1 MSDAAVDLPGG
12 EPGAG
17 LLAAL
22 TQEFA
27 STLDIDETLRH
38 AVDRCLAHLG
48 AEAGSIFLLEGERLV
63 CRACA
68 GPVDIR
74 GLTLPAREGIVGQ
87 AVMRNEARMVRD
99 VAREPAF
106 AATVDAGTGFVTR
119 SILCVP
125 LAVRGAA
132 LGALEL
138 LNKRGGDG
146 RFGGADLELATTV
159 AAAAALAIH
168 NARMAA
174 ALVQQERVKRELE
187 LARQIQESLLPA
199 PRDGGFAVHGRNLP
213 AHEVSGDFFDF
224 MPLADGRV
232 YFCIADVAG
241 KGMNAALLMART
253 LGLLR
258 CLARRVATPGALLAE
273 VNAELCETTPLGL
286 FVTAVAGFF
295 EPASGVVEFANAGH
309 PPPLLHAAEG
319 DWHRFAGSAPPLG
332 VVDGQDFPAQR
343 LTLAGGALYLYTDGL
358 SESRAREG
366 ALGAS
371 GLERLATGVAPLGA
385 PLRLDALLG
394 AWRAAGYAAS
404 DDVTLLVVD
413 GATTTG
419 DAACLLR
426 RRLLATPTALAPLRA
441 ESAAALRGARLA
453 PRVVDELV
461 LAVNEATCNVIQHA
475 YRAAEAGE
483 IVVQISNNGREIEI
497 LIVDFAAPA
506 PVSDIAPRALAD
518 LRPGGLG
525 THFMQTLTDHCT
537 WRHLPGGTGNVLR
550 MTRSLADI
558 VEVEGAR

>member
-1 MSDAAVDLPGG
+1 MSGAAADLPGG

-74 GLTLPAREGIVGQ
+74 GLTLPAAEGIVGQ
-87 AVMRNEARMVRD
+87 AVTRNEARMVRD

-125 LAVRGAA
+125 LAVRGAP

-146 RFGGADLELATTV
+146 RFGAPDLELATTV

-168 NARMAA
+168 NASMAA

-258 CLARRVATPGALLAE
+258 CLARRVATPSTLLAE

-286 FVTAVAGFF
+286 FVTAVVGFL
-295 EPASGVVEFANAGH
+295 EPLSGKVEFANAGH
-309 PPPLLHAAEG
+309 HPPLLHTTDG
-319 DWHRFAGSAPPLG
+319 DWRRFAGSAPPLG
-332 VVDGQDFPAQR
+332 VVDGQEFPAQR
-343 LTLAGGALYLYTDGL
+343 VALAGGALYLYTDGL
-358 SESRAREG
+358 SESRARSV

-371 GLERLATGVAPLGA
+371 GLERLVAGVAPLDA
-385 PLRLDALLG
+385 ALRLDALLG
-394 AWRAAGYAAS
+394 AWHAAGYAAS
-404 DDVTLLVVD
+404 DDVTLLVID
-413 GATTTG
+413 GAAAAN

-426 RRLLATPTALAPLRA
+426 RRVLATPAVLAPLRA
-441 ESAAALRGARLA
+441 EFVDALRGAGLA
-453 PRVVDELV
+453 PRLVDELV
-461 LAVNEATCNVIQHA
+461 LAVNEAACNVIQHA
-475 YRAAEAGE
+475 YGAAGAGE

-497 LIVDFAAPA
+497 QVVDFAAPA
-506 PVSDIAPRALAD
+506 PLTDIAPRALAD

-525 THFMQTLTDHCT
+525 THFMQTLMDHCT
-537 WRHLPGGTGNVLR
+537 WRHLPGDMGNVLR
-550 MTRSLADI
+550 MTRRLHDLVDAR
-558 VEVEGAR
+558 GA